1 MPCSTTERPEGTGG
15 GEVTGTAATSRRR
28 WRRRVSAVGLALGI
42 GLASSPGTASAAPS
56 DGEIDAVAQ
65 AAEEAAAEVNRLLE
79 QMGAAQAAADA
90 ASARAAR
97 AQAEVAATQAA
108 AETARAEAQAAAA
121 EAQRAQAELSQAR
134 DALGRFARSSYMG
147 GSTSPILVGLLTAD
161 GPAQMME
168 RAALL
173 DAAGQHRSTVVEVA
187 VGARE
192 RADDS
197 QDAAQRAVTESQ
209 RLQEAAQDALGSA
222 EAARAAATEVAAD
235 LRGRQAVAEAE
246 LSQAR
251 SALVDL
257 QAQRA
262 AAQRA
267 SRASAPPAQT
277 APAPAPAP
285 SQGTRAPAP
294 APRPAPAPAPPP
306 ASGGNDWDAV
316 AECESGGNWSINT
329 GNGYYGGLQFSAS
342 TWSGYGGNQYAPR
355 ADLATREQQIAVAEK
370 VLAGQGRGAWPTCGR
385 NL

>member
-1 MPCSTTERPEGTGG
+1 M
-15 GEVTGTAATSRRR
+15 TGTAAPSRRR
-28 WRRRVSAVGLALGI
+28 WRRRVSAVGLAVGI
-42 GLASSPGTASAAPS
+42 GLAGSPGTASAAPS
-56 DGEIDAVAQ
+56 DGELDAVAQ

-108 AETARAEAQAAAA
+108 AETARAAAQAAAA
-121 EAQRAQAELSQAR
+121 EAQRAQAELSGAR

-235 LRGRQAVAEAE
+235 LRGRQAAAEAE

-294 APRPAPAPAPPP
+294 APAPAPPP
-306 ASGGNDWDAV
+306 ASGANDWDAV

>member
-1 MPCSTTERPEGTGG
+1 M
-15 GEVTGTAATSRRR
+15 TGTAACSRRR
-28 WRRRVSAVGLALGI
+28 WRRRVSAVGLAVGI
-42 GLASSPGTASAAPS
+42 GLAGSPGTASAAPS
-56 DGEIDAVAQ
+56 DGELDAVAQ
-65 AAEEAAAEVNRLLE
+65 AAEEAATEVNRLLE

-121 EAQRAQAELSQAR
+121 EAQRAQAELAGAR

-235 LRGRQAVAEAE
+235 LRGRQAAAQAE

-285 SQGTRAPAP
+285 SNRAPA
-294 APRPAPAPAPPP
+294 PAPAPAPPP
-306 ASGGNDWDAV
+306 PPASGANDWDAV